1 MSFAMLVLVIA
12 ITNLSLG
19 FVVGAVLW
27 GTLPTG
33 FLRRRRAVVTEEPVE
48 TPRSG
53 FVSDLDLRRLVD
65 QANQRDRK
73 LRQCKSS
80 ATEPFQQ
87 AWGQWQLAAER
98 AETVLDVI
106 EARLMAS
113 NLVAP
118 AVGWEEFMSSLQG
131 EGVGAFEAV
140 EETLERVFESLP
152 GREQHRLSSC
162 RKRLQDSI
170 DLTVATIEAWEV
182 PVQAEAGAAACY
194 LGELRNLIGPFRSA
208 WQQLNYSLLDTLSEN
223 YPVDEWEL
231 DLLRHPR
238 NRMQTMIA
246 LDAERHEQ
254 DVAGQAM
261 VAMLGPDTSPEW
273 LAQYGGLLV
282 RLAGDRLGETY
293 GSTLPAHWLVA
304 TLGNGRFVVRGDAA
318 SRDEF
323 LAELERLRQ
332 RIAATTL
339 KVGDTS
345 LSITFTTGVRQDD
358 SSIPTSH
365 LIEELW
371 QRVRNASTTG
381 AGRLVICDGEVDV
394 PVAPVTCQIEPNT
407 LDF

>member
-19 FVVGAVLW
+19 FVVGTVLW
-27 GTLPTG
+27 GTLPAG
-33 FLRRRRAVVTEEPVE
+33 FLRRRGTVVVAESVE
-48 TPRSG
+48 TPRGG
-53 FVSDLDLRRLVD
+53 FASDLDLRRLVD
-65 QANQRDRK
+65 QANQQDRK
-73 LRQCKSS
+73 LRQHKSS
-80 ATEPFQQ
+80 ATEPFQK
-87 AWGQWQLAAER
+87 AWGQLQLVTER

-118 AVGWEEFMSSLQG
+118 AVGWEEFVSSLQG

-140 EETLERVFESLP
+140 EDSLEKVFESLP
-152 GREQHRLSSC
+152 GREQHRLSSL
-162 RKRLQDSI
+162 RKRLQESI
-170 DLTVATIEAWEV
+170 DLTVATLEAWET
-182 PVQAEAGAAACY
+182 PDQSEAGAAAYY
-194 LGELRNLIGPFRSA
+194 LGELRNLIGPFRSE
-208 WQQLNYSLLDTLSEN
+208 WQRLNLSLLDTLSEN
-223 YPVDEWEL
+223 YPFDEWEL

-238 NRMQTMIA
+238 NRMQTIIA
-246 LDAERHEQ
+246 LDAERHQQ

-273 LAQYGGLLV
+273 LARYGGLLA
-282 RLAGDRLGETY
+282 RLAGDRFGETY

-304 TLGNGRFVVRGDAA
+304 ALGNGRFVVRGDAA

-345 LSITFTTGVRQDD
+345 LILTFTTGVRQDD
-358 SSIPTSH
+358 TSIPTAH

-371 QRVRNASTTG
+371 QRVRNASTTA
-381 AGRLVICDGEVDV
+381 AGRLVLCDGDVDV